1 MNHLCRAYLI
11 FLFILSGTIS
21 FSQEDSWNK
30 RGTIKVAK
38 AKDGEVYIK
47 AIANFNKYNLSE
59 LRVDVTN
66 DSKFQ
71 PFPVVEGYPYPFNYT
86 RYFNDCFS
94 TKQFDLKG
102 KSADTVV
109 MEVLVLE
116 NGKVYIK
123 DKSKTMIVKGV
134 PAIFDE
140 KTGAYELNS
149 LHLNCLNF
157 LKKID
162 KWIPGY
168 VILPKK
174 GKFKGEVVVKPN
186 KKNVDVTGTVTIIF
200 SSTPFE
206 E

>member
-1 MNHLCRAYLI
+1 MNFSIRISFI
-11 FLFILSGTIS
+11 FLFVLLAGLS
-21 FSQEDSWNK
+21 FSQKDTVSK

-47 AIANFNKYNLSE
+47 AIPNFNKYNLSE
-59 LRVDVTN
+59 LRGDVTN

-86 RYFNDCFS
+86 RYFNDCFT
-94 TKQFDLKG
+94 TKEIDLKG

-109 MEVLVLE
+109 MEVIILE
-116 NGKVYIK
+116 GGKVYIK
-123 DKSKTMIVKGV
+123 DQSKTIIVKGV
-134 PAIFDE
+134 PAVFNE
-140 KTGAYELNS
+140 KANAYELNN

-174 GKFKGEVVVKPN
+174 GKFKGEVVIRPN

-200 SSTPFE
+200 SSIPFE
-206 E
+206 